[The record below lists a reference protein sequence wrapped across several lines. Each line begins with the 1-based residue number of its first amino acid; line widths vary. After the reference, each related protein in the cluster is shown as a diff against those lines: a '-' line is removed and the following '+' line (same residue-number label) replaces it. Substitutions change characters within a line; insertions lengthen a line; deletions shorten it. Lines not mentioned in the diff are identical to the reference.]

1 MCGVCPEFAKE
12 APKKVHSASKGKGRI
27 FLEEQG
33 QKNTASAYGA
43 LPGHGLRLPEPLPKP
58 PNGPSPGAHVEP
70 CPRVLMNTGPLLPR
84 GSTKPHISRL
94 PFMPK
99 HTPKHTHTKGYFL
112 YPPPPPHRRVH
123 IKVIPSR
130 NARITPK
137 IHSNVRLPVC
147 WC

>member
-1 MCGVCPEFAKE
+1 MIFHFFPHFLPILMCAGFALGLQ
-12 APKKVHSASKGKGRI
+12 KKHRRKCTQQAKAREGFSWRRWNEKKHGQRI
-27 FLEEQG
+27 
-33 QKNTASAYGA
+33 AYGA

-99 HTPKHTHTKGYFL
+99 HTPKHTHKKGYFL
-112 YPPPPPHRRVH
+112 YPPPSSSSGTHQ
-123 IKVIPSR
+123 
-130 NARITPK
+130 
-137 IHSNVRLPVC
+137 SNPFP
-147 WC
+147 